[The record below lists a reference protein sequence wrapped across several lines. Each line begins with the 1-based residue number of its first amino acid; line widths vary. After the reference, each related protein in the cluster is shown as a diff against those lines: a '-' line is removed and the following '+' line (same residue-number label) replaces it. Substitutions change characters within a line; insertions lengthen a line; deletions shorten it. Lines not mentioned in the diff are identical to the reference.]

1 MATTLEI
8 VASADSAEISGYS
21 TVRSLARTSA
31 EDHRTDG
38 VSRSAAISSDNALYF
53 YYRYFLRFPVSLPA
67 GSTIVS
73 AKIRMTPTGIENTPS
88 SGSWNVDVCTCNW
101 GAFYPVTSANRQG
114 AYTLSVNAPTQANWG
129 SIGNLVIGTPR
140 LTGAL
145 NHALIPTN
153 GAVYYVVR
161 TSYDI
166 SNVAFGKNENKGIRI
181 ATPSHGTAAW
191 RPTLVLE
198 YLNPVTPSQVFLVGV

>member
-1 MATTLEI
+1 
-8 VASADSAEISGYS
+8 
-21 TVRSLARTSA
+21 
-31 EDHRTDG
+31 
-38 VSRSAAISSDNALYF
+38 
-53 YYRYFLRFPVSLPA
+53 
-67 GSTIVS
+67 
-73 AKIRMTPTGIENTPS
+73 MTPTGIENVPS
-88 SGSWNVDVCTCNW
+88 ASWSVDVCTCNW

-129 SIGNLVIGTPR
+129 AIGNLVIGVPK

-145 NHALIPTN
+145 NPSLIPTQ
-153 GAVYYVVR
+153 GAAYYVVR

-166 SNVAFGKNENKGIRI
+166 NAVAFGKYENKGIRI

-198 YLNPVTPSQVFLVGV
+198 YLNPVTPAQVFMVGI